1 VRGHGRAVRACGPLN
16 DTMAVTI
23 QRGERQII
31 PRGDTV
37 FLIGD
42 RVTLLARAA
51 SIAELQE

>member
-1 VRGHGRAVRACGPLN
+1 
-16 DTMAVTI
+16 MAVTI